1 MKRPGI
7 VFLDAET
14 LGDIVGFFKLTKLG
28 NLTVYQSTTHDQRIE
43 RVRNKEIVIANKV
56 RIDRELIDN
65 SPLLK
70 LVCVAATGMNN
81 VDLDYAEQK
90 GITVKNVA
98 GYSTES
104 VVQHTFSMLFSLMGN
119 LRYYDDYV
127 KNGGYAGSELFTHH
141 GKPIH
146 ELSGKKYGIIGMG
159 AIGRRIAEIAT
170 CFGADVIYYSTS
182 KKNLA
187 TGYKHTDLPDLLALS
202 DIVSIHCPLNSTTY
216 NLINDEQLHLMKKEA
231 ILINAS
237 RGGIVNETAL
247 ARAINERL
255 IDAAAL
261 DVLEKEPPDPSNPLL
276 HIQYPDKILITPH
289 IAWASL
295 ESRERLMDGII
306 QNIMK
311 YFESTSP

>member
-14 LGDIVGFFKLTKLG
+14 LGDISGFFKLTKLG
-28 NLTVYQSTTHDQRIE
+28 NLTVYQSTEHDQRIE
-43 RVRNKEIVIANKV
+43 RIRNKEIVIANKV

-81 VDLDYAEQK
+81 VDLDYAAQK

-104 VVQHTFSMLFSLMGN
+104 VVQHTFSMLFALMGN

-127 KNGGYAGSELFTHH
+127 KNGRYAGSKLFTHH
-141 GKPIH
+141 GKPFH

-159 AIGRRIAEIAT
+159 GIGRRIAEIAT
-170 CFGADVIYYSTS
+170 CFGADVIYYSTTRR
-182 KKNLA
+182 NLE
-187 TGYKHTDLPDLLALS
+187 TGYRHADLPELLALS

-216 NLINDEQLHLMKKEA
+216 NLIDDEQLHLMKKEA
-231 ILINAS
+231 ILVNAS
-237 RGGIVNETAL
+237 RGGIVNEKAL
-247 ARAINERL
+247 AHAINERL

-261 DVLEKEPPDPSNPLL
+261 DVLEKEPPDPLNPLL
-276 HIQYPDKILITPH
+276 HVQYPDKILITPH

-295 ESRERLMDGII
+295 ESRERLMDGVI
-306 QNIMK
+306 QNILK
-311 YFESTSP
+311 YIESTTH